1 MLYGLEALR
10 GRARANKADEYVKQ
24 HKYSE
29 APRAAVSGVSVSF
42 SSQPSGQSALSG
54 TSAND
59 GSVTFTGLAVG
70 NYTLQVSKR
79 SYVSGSAKGVVKAG
93 SQTELT
99 STLQA
104 QPSGGI
110 PGFPIVSI
118 NVGVL
123 LSVALLW
130 FNECRTRLRDV

>member
-1 MLYGLEALR
+1 
-10 GRARANKADEYVKQ
+10 
-24 HKYSE
+24 
-29 APRAAVSGVSVSF
+29 
-42 SSQPSGQSALSG
+42 
-54 TSAND
+54 
-59 GSVTFTGLAVG
+59 VTFTGLAVG